1 MTTIGTDGD
10 APTTTQHIDV
20 LIAIPVQRDEADLWE
35 SVAKAMGRRGVSP
48 LDAVHLMALTGLQLQ
63 LHKNNRLDD
72 AAAVAARVAALAR
85 EIGVWS
91 MPAADR
97 EGKEQTNDAVSADT

>member
-1 MTTIGTDGD
+1 MTTTGTAGD
-10 APTTTQHIDV
+10 TPRVIDV
-20 LIAIPVQRDEADLWE
+20 LIAIPVMRDEADLWE

-63 LHKNNRLDD
+63 LQKNNRLDD
-72 AAAVAARVAALAR
+72 AAAVAERVAALAQ

-91 MPAADR
+91 TPAPEA
-97 EGKEQTNDAVSADT
+97 EGKEQTNDTVSADT

>member
-1 MTTIGTDGD
+1 MTTIGTKTD
-10 APTTTQHIDV
+10 ATDTPRVIDV
-20 LIAIPVQRDEADLWE
+20 LIAIPVMRDEADLWE
-35 SVAKAMGRRGVSP
+35 SVAKAMGRHGVSP

-72 AAAVAARVAALAR
+72 AAAVGERVAALAK

-91 MPAADR
+91 TPATKA
-97 EGKEQTNDAVSADT
+97 EGEEQTNDA